1 MAGYGF
7 DRSGL
12 AKREKLLFS
21 SLSADLKSLFDWL
34 LELGVI
40 NHVESLGYS
49 EDPTAFF
56 KELRKGYILS
66 KLSIAAIASQSTFYC
81 SQINSSPQTRYIE
94 FDQNYL
100 FQLPHSLIQKNI
112 YV

>member
-7 DRSGL
+7 DRRDLTITLSMVR
-12 AKREKLLFS
+12 KREKLLFS

-49 EDPTAFF
+49 EDPTTFF
-56 KELRKGYILS
+56 KDLRKGYILG
-66 KLSIAAIASQSTFYC
+66 KLSIAAIASQTKLYC
-81 SQINSSPQTRYIE
+81 SQINSSPQTRYVK
-94 FDQNYL
+94 FDISYL
-100 FQLPHSLIQKNI
+100 LQ
-112 YV
+112 